1 MTTTSYQRI
10 CLFVLFSLSYCIA
23 GAQDDVLSVNGMD
36 YSRLRYSHDV
46 SLSPWGPYSK
56 KYAGVSH
63 IPDVPSGMRF
73 DFSVMPGYYRNK
85 VLIPNVR
92 FESSYFPWE
101 FSANLKQFTYRY
113 ELEWKDKVYVD
124 VTYMVRDSATVL
136 VKMHSV
142 NQSQMPQ
149 NLVLNLMAFV
159 EYPENYP
166 VKKISCY
173 RSAHWYNALS
183 YQSLTFAKK
192 TARDNLVYDG
202 WLRGEAR
209 QNDFIDGRGLGKG
222 FGENAGDSVKY
233 RIDLPA
239 GQLNGKISL
248 VYKVK
253 KDLVASLRI
262 SGLTNTEVSLKGTG
276 QFETLDI
283 PFLATP
289 SGSRQ
294 LVFVALDSVA
304 VELNGFVIS
313 DQSSKQPFK
322 IEDQRKNFSPETEER
337 LARSNMI
344 LKYKDVQPYYGIGWD
359 SKLSQVREFR
369 NSELDIFFKNLV
381 HNHVEKVFTGD
392 NQGSFSN
399 VFIRPIEMLPKSEHT
414 NYAIICSGT
423 YQQVKE
429 RLDAFNTSK
438 DSYVLNQVDVTQKSD
453 RVIAEGR
460 KYLFSQKMMQAAL
473 LSNVVYPVYTQNSYI
488 RNFTPGKWWNSLYT
502 WDSGFIAIGM
512 NEVNARLAAECINA
526 YTTPQESQSA
536 FIHHGSPL
544 PVQVYA
550 ALDLWN
556 KTQSKELLDY
566 LYPRLRQLYL
576 FLAGKF
582 GSSTTGSL
590 KSGLLKTWDYFYNSA
605 GWDDYPAQ
613 VGVHQQK
620 LEEDTAPVSN
630 TAHAIRVAKILR
642 MFALKLGL
650 TEHVTEYD
658 RDITRFSK
666 ALQTHSWDTKSGYFS
681 YVRHDE
687 NGQAV
692 SFFNFQP
699 GGANFNMGLDG
710 VSPLMAGIC
719 TMEQQNVLLEKLF
732 SPKKLWTPAGI
743 SAVDQSAPYYKTDGY
758 WNGSVWMPH
767 QWFIWKTLLDLGKPE
782 LAYQLAQ
789 KALDVWQ
796 TETDASY
803 YTFEHFLAKSG
814 RGAGW
819 HQFSGLSAP
828 VLAWFSSYYKI
839 GTVTTGFETLIEEKA
854 FNNENSTFIASLSF
868 DTSTKEH
875 ARTLLVC
882 MRPDKKY
889 QVNFN
894 GKKVIFSVLN
904 AGLLQIKLPASNAS
918 GVLEVKPIR

>member
-1 MTTTSYQRI
+1 MITTLYQRI
-10 CLFVLFSLSYCIA
+10 CLFILFFLSYCIA
-23 GAQDDVLSVNGMD
+23 GAQDNALSVKGIDFNK
-36 YSRLRYSHDV
+36 LRNSHDV

-63 IPDVPSGMRF
+63 ISDVASGMRF

-101 FSANLKQFTYRY
+101 FNANLKQFTYRY

-124 VTYMVRDSATVL
+124 VTYIVRDSVTVL

-142 NQSQMPQ
+142 NQSALTQ
-149 NLVLNLMAFV
+149 NLVLNLMSFV
-159 EYPENYP
+159 DYPENYS
-166 VKKISCY
+166 VKKMSCA
-173 RSAHWYNALS
+173 RGAHWYNALS

-202 WLRGEAR
+202 WLLGEAR
-209 QNDFIDGRGLGKG
+209 QSDFIDGRALSKG

-233 RIDLPA
+233 QIDLPA
-239 GQLNGKISL
+239 DQLNGKMSL

-253 KDLVASLRI
+253 KGMVSSFRL
-262 SGLTNTEVSLKGTG
+262 SGLINTEVSLKGTG
-276 QFETLDI
+276 QFETIDI
-283 PFLATP
+283 PFLTTN

-294 LVFVALDSVA
+294 LVFVALGSA
-304 VELNGFVIS
+304 GAELNGFVIS
-313 DQSSKQPFK
+313 DQSAKQPFK
-322 IEDQRKNFSPETEER
+322 IEDQDKNFIPETEER
-337 LARSNMI
+337 LAGNNMI
-344 LKYKDVQPYYGIGWD
+344 LKYRDVQPYYGIGWD
-359 SKLSQVREFR
+359 SKLFQVREFR
-369 NSELDIFFKNLV
+369 NSELDIYFKNLV

-392 NQGSFSN
+392 KQGAFSN
-399 VFIRPIEMLPKSEHT
+399 VFIRPIEMLPNSEHI
-414 NYAIICSGT
+414 NYAIICSGN

-429 RLDAFNTSK
+429 RLDAFNTSREAYLPNK
-438 DSYVLNQVDVTQKSD
+438 VDVSQKSD
-453 RVIAEGR
+453 RVISEGK

-488 RNFTPGKWWNSLYT
+488 RNFTPGKWWNSLY
-502 WDSGFIAIGM
+502 
-512 NEVNARLAAECINA
+512 
-526 YTTPQESQSA
+526 
-536 FIHHGSPL
+536 
-544 PVQVYA
+544 
-550 ALDLWN
+550 
-556 KTQSKELLDY
+556 
-566 LYPRLRQLYL
+566 PRLRQLYL
-576 FLAGKF
+576 FLSGNF
-582 GSSTTGSL
+582 GSSTIGSL

-605 GWDDYPAQ
+605 GWDDYPPQ

-620 LEEDTAPVSN
+620 LEETTAPVSN

-658 RDITRFSK
+658 SDIARFSK
-666 ALQTHSWDTKSGYFS
+666 VLQSHSWDTKSGYFS
-681 YVRHDE
+681 YVKHDE
-687 NGQAV
+687 NGQAA

-699 GGANFNMGLDG
+699 GGVNFNMGLDG

-719 TMEQQNVLLEKLF
+719 TTEQENVLLEKLI
-732 SPKKLWTPAGI
+732 SPKNLWTPAGI

-767 QWFIWKTLLDLGKPE
+767 QWFVWKTLLDLGKAD

-789 KALDVWQ
+789 KALDVWKA
-796 TETDASY
+796 ETDASY

-819 HQFSGLSAP
+819 HQFSGLSTP

-839 GTVTTGFETLIEEKA
+839 GTVTAGFETLIEEKA
-854 FNNENSTFIASLSF
+854 FNKDNTTFTASLSF

-875 ARTLLVC
+875 IRTLLVC
-882 MRPDKKY
+882 MSPDKKY
-889 QVNFN
+889 KAHFN
-894 GKKVIFSVLN
+894 GKKVNFSVLN
-904 AGLLQIKLPASNAS
+904 AGLLQISLPASNTN
-918 GVLEVKPIR
+918 GVLDVKPI